1 MKELQHKWP
10 VFLGQRRIH
19 LDNAGILSQIRVSH
33 LLMLSRD
40 LLCLAVLSVST
51 PLFADTVWLKNG
63 DRLTGKI
70 RVFDG
75 GKLLIQTEYAGSVPI
90 DWRQVKTLESDQ
102 ELLVKQDAYTGEKA
116 KSLQAAEE
124 GKVILANGEAPKTVE
139 LASIQQILKPK
150 PLIEDLAWKGNVDV
164 ALDYKR
170 ADKDTDDYDIDFKTT
185 ARHGAWRHNAEGEY
199 NREFQDDVVTTD
211 NWSAEYALDHFID
224 EKWYWQGRLT
234 YKRDKVEDI
243 SRQRTVGTGPG
254 YQFWDDE
261 LGAFSLGSLL
271 NRTDYQYSDGHKD
284 NFYSLAMKWDYNRFL
299 LGKTVSLF
307 TNGEVGKPLGN
318 AADYSLD
325 AEIGLRYKVTEW
337 ASLNLKAEKDLIGSG
352 NGSDGNLNKTRYTA
366 GFGVSW

>member
-1 MKELQHKWP
+1 MKELQHKRP
-10 VFLGQRRIH
+10 VFLGQRHIQ

-33 LLMLSRD
+33 LLMLSRI

-150 PLIEDLAWKGNVDV
+150 PLIEDLTWKGNVDV

-271 NRTDYQYSDGHKD
+271 NRTDYQYSDGQKD

-352 NGSDGNLNKTRYTA
+352 NVSDGNLNKTRYTA